1 MKLLFYA
8 KVLEGFGNKVLG
20 VIQSL
25 VPLSQIETHRTI
37 ESLNCKLRQP
47 INNLDTAVM
56 LASNKEDLL
65 DLLSLRDLFW
75 NLRIILIIPDR
86 KSGTVAMGHMLRPR
100 FLSYA
105 DGDFKDVAAVLE
117 KMLGHLKNNDNEQ
130 KGGEPDGGINCGQR

>member
-37 ESLNCKLRQP
+37 ESLDCKVRQP
-47 INNLDTAVM
+47 VNNLNTAVM

-65 DLLSLRDLFW
+65 DLLSLRDLLW

-86 KSGTVAMGHMLRPR
+86 KAETIAMGHMLRPR
-100 FLSYA
+100 FLSYV
-105 DGDFKDVAAVLE
+105 DSDFNDVSAVLE
-117 KMLGHLKNNDNEQ
+117 KMLGHPKINTKKQ
-130 KGGEPDGGINCGQR
+130 IGGEPYGEKNL